1 MLKRTVLPL
10 QEIKREFMMILNQ
23 KKVKLENEDVAT
35 RRKPDSI
42 SGIYLTAVKVAQYR
56 QVAENRI

>member
-1 MLKRTVLPL
+1 
-10 QEIKREFMMILNQ
+10 MMILNQ